1 MNTMVPRIYVVDD
14 DASVREAVAGLL
26 RTVGWHVQTF
36 ASADDVWSR
45 VRREPPHCL
54 VLDIDLPGLSGLDLQ
69 EQLVKAHL
77 PIPIV
82 FLTGKGDIRMSVR
95 AIKAGAVEFLTK
107 PFVGEHLLDAVR
119 QGLDQARTLAGDS
132 GSVSWSYSEPEPPSP
147 ARHAASRKA
156 SPRDGEIVG
165 TSASVRHVL
174 SRVAKVGPTD
184 STVLITGETGT
195 GKELLAREIHQQSRR
210 ADGPFVALNCA
221 AIPQALIG
229 SELFGHEKGA
239 FTGAIQR
246 RLGRFELAHGGTL
259 FLDEIGELPPE
270 VQVTLL
276 RVLQEREFERVGG
289 TELIR
294 VNVRVITATHR
305 DLRAEMA
312 AGKFRSDLFY
322 RLNVFPLE
330 VPPLRERREDIP
342 ALAQFFVERVAGR
355 LGKSVRC
362 IDAGAMRLLQA
373 YAWPG
378 NIRELQNV
386 IERSV
391 ITCDGGTL
399 FVDEACLRAEAPLSR
414 TRTQHLGA
422 RIAEQER
429 EMIEEALR
437 ECRGRVA
444 GPWGAA
450 VRLGMPASTLDSKIA
465 SLKIDKHRFKSAA
478 SDGFHDAAFAAA

>member
-1 MNTMVPRIYVVDD
+1 
-14 DASVREAVAGLL
+14 
-26 RTVGWHVQTF
+26 
-36 ASADDVWSR
+36 
-45 VRREPPHCL
+45 
-54 VLDIDLPGLSGLDLQ
+54 
-69 EQLVKAHL
+69 
-77 PIPIV
+77 
-82 FLTGKGDIRMSVR
+82 MSWPT
-95 AIKAGAVEFLTK
+95 A
-107 PFVGEHLLDAVR
+107 
-119 QGLDQARTLAGDS
+119 ARSSST
-132 GSVSWSYSEPEPPSP
+132 
-147 ARHAASRKA
+147 R
-156 SPRDGEIVG
+156 
-165 TSASVRHVL
+165 SASCR
-174 SRVAKVGPTD
+174 
-184 STVLITGETGT
+184 
-195 GKELLAREIHQQSRR
+195 
-210 ADGPFVALNCA
+210 
-221 AIPQALIG
+221 
-229 SELFGHEKGA
+229 
-239 FTGAIQR
+239 
-246 RLGRFELAHGGTL
+246 
-259 FLDEIGELPPE
+259 PE

-450 VRLGMPASTLDSKIA
+450 VRLGMPALHARFQDRIA
-465 SLKIDKHRFKSAA
+465 QD
-478 SDGFHDAAFAAA
+478 